1 MVTNPYAGP
10 GGPQHEADPLGPRE
24 FETDPDARL
33 WAMLCHLAALAG
45 LFPFSV
51 LFGFIIGPLV
61 VWLMKKDTH
70 PFVND
75 QGKEAINFQISM
87 MIYASVAGLMT
98 IIPPFCIGPIL
109 ASAIGIVDVVL
120 AVVGGITAN
129 EGRPHRYPFTIR
141 FIK

>member
-1 MVTNPYAGP
+1 MANPFEGP
-10 GGPQHEADPLGPRE
+10 GNSQHGVEHVESGM
-24 FETDPDARL
+24 FETNPDARM
-33 WAMLCHLAALAG
+33 WAMFCHLAALAG
-45 LFPFSV
+45 LLPISV

-120 AVVGGITAN
+120 AIVGGITAN

>member
-10 GGPQHEADPLGPRE
+10 GGPQDEADPLGPRE

-51 LFGFIIGPLV
+51 LFGFIVGPLI

-87 MIYASVAGLMT
+87 TIYASVAGLMT
-98 IIPPFCIGPIL
+98 IIPPFCIGWLL
-109 ASAIGIVDVVL
+109 AGAIGVVDIILVII
-120 AVVGGITAN
+120 AGITAH
-129 EGRPHRYPFTIR
+129 EGRLHRYPFTIR